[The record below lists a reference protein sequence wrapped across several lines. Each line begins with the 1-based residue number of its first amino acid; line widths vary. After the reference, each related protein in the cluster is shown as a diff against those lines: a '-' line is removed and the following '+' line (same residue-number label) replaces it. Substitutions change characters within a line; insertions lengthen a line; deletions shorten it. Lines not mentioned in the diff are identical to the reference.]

1 MPLEVAVATLVFALA
16 VSVQDNF
23 AALIYALVASRVST
37 LENWMVLTV
46 AFLVYYVYRA
56 VGRAVRG

>member
-1 MPLEVAVATLVFALA
+1 MPVDVAVPTLVFALA
-16 VSVQDNF
+16 VSVYDNF
-23 AALIYALVASRVST
+23 AALIYAVVATQVST

-46 AFLVYYVYRA
+46 AFLVYYIYRA

>member
-16 VSVQDNF
+16 VSVYDNF
-23 AALIYALVASRVST
+23 AAVIYALVATQVST
-37 LENWMVLTV
+37 LENWLVVTV

>member
-1 MPLEVAVATLVFALA
+1 MALEVAVATLVFALA

-23 AALIYALVASRVST
+23 AALIYAVVASRVST
-37 LENWMVLTV
+37 MRHWMVLTV
-46 AFLVYYVYRA
+46 AFLVYYLYRA